1 MPTSTTCAT
10 SSDRPAGSS
19 RPSAAWGTAS
29 PMPDGRADPASA
41 AGSPSEV
48 TPSEARLLRGVRIN
62 LALWSGGI
70 TLVVLL
76 VLGTVLYLA
85 VERSLTASGTAQL
98 VEQADQITGGRRDPA
113 GDPPEG
119 GLSFGG
125 PNSGTFFFVL
135 DDGGQP
141 VRRLPPGLPV
151 TESFQAAKAT
161 GDRDIRSATITMTRV
176 TVFEPGAAPGA
187 VPPEAVTETTFMT
200 PVRVLTDPVRFRG
213 QSFYLQVVGDRTTEE
228 RTLRILV
235 IVLVVGG
242 LVALLAASGVGAAYA
257 QRALV
262 PIRRSLVDQREA
274 LRRQR
279 EFAADASHELRTPLT
294 VIRASVDDLGRHA
307 SEPVASVGSALTDIR
322 DEVDHLTAMVD
333 DLLLLAR
340 SDSGAVEL
348 ERIAVDLGDIAS
360 TAAAALSRPATER
373 GVEVVVDPAP
383 AELTGDPARLR
394 QLVMILIDNAIRHSP
409 GGGRVFVRVRVDGPE
424 AIIVVEDDGPGIR
437 GEDLPRLF
445 DRFYRAAGAPGGG
458 TGLGLA
464 IAAWIAERHGGRVEA
479 ANRAEGGARFT
490 VRLPLRRPV
499 AETTA

>member
-1 MPTSTTCAT
+1 
-10 SSDRPAGSS
+10 
-19 RPSAAWGTAS
+19 
-29 PMPDGRADPASA
+29 MPDGRAAPVP

-48 TPSEARLLRGVRIN
+48 TPSEARLLRSVRLN

-70 TLVVLL
+70 TLAVLL

-85 VERSLTASGTAQL
+85 VERSLAASGTAQL
-98 VEQADQITGGRRDPA
+98 VTQANQITGGRRDP
-113 GDPPEG
+113 GGEPPTG

-125 PNSGTFFFVL
+125 PNSGTFTLVL

-141 VRRLPPGLPV
+141 VRPVPPGLPV
-151 TESFQAAKAT
+151 TESFEAAKAT
-161 GDRDIRSATITMTRV
+161 GDRDIRSATITITRV
-176 TVFEPGAAPGA
+176 TAFAPGSAPAPA
-187 VPPEAVTETTFMT
+187 VPEEANETTFTT

-213 QSFYLQVVGDRTTEE
+213 ESFYLQFVGDRTTEE

-257 QRALV
+257 RRALV
-262 PIRRSLVDQREA
+262 PIRRSLIDQREA

-322 DEVDHLTAMVD
+322 DEVDHLTSMVD

-348 ERIAVDLGDIAS
+348 ERVPVDLGDVAS
-360 TAAAALSRPATER
+360 SAAAALSRPATER
-373 GVEVVVDPAP
+373 GVAVHVDPSP

-394 QLVMILIDNAIRHSP
+394 QLVTILIDNAIRHSP
-409 GGGRVFVRVRVDGPE
+409 SGGRVLVRVRTEGPD
-424 AIIVVEDDGPGIR
+424 ALLVVEDDGPGIR
-437 GEDLPRLF
+437 DEDLPRLF
-445 DRFYRAAGAPGGG
+445 DRFYRAAGAPGEG

-464 IAAWIAERHGGRVEA
+464 IAAWIAERHGGRIEG
-479 ANRAEGGARFT
+479 ANRAERGARFT
-490 VRLPLRRPV
+490 VRLPIAPPAAAR
-499 AETTA
+499 TA